1 MRRKSGN
8 VRVDESTWQV
18 VDLAEPGGIRVHQDS
33 HDENYKQQ
41 CNCTV
46 AHRRGRAHAARTHSL
61 SQWELE
67 HSAWKRVHFG
77 GDLAVQDR
85 EPQATNKACEA
96 HRQRMGYSKL
106 QLDCF

>member
-1 MRRKSGN
+1 M
-8 VRVDESTWQV
+8 
-18 VDLAEPGGIRVHQDS
+18 DLAEPGGIRVHQDS

-61 SQWELE
+61 SQ
-67 HSAWKRVHFG
+67 
-77 GDLAVQDR
+77 DR